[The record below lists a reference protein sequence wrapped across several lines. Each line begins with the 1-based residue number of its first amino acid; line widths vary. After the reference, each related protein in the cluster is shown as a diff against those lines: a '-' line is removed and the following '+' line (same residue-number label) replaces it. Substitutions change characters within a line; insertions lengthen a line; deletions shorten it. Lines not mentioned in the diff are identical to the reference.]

1 MPEPAAL
8 PDPAADPLRFV
19 QAAAPWL
26 LAPELGVCLVGSQ
39 ALALAC
45 RMAGIPGPSPKDLDL
60 AWLPDPEAGRAIL
73 DVHGAFVP
81 TTAGNQERG
90 TLALKLGPL
99 RCEITTLRD
108 GDPSMAKEERIERD
122 LRARDMTCGALA
134 VEAASGALHDPCG
147 GLDDWRR
154 RRVVPVGDV
163 GARVQEH
170 PVRWL
175 RYFRK
180 AHEWGFEL
188 DRSVRKLRLSPTL
201 LDALP
206 REAIALE
213 LRAAL
218 LQCRSPG
225 RFFVD
230 LFEQGLL
237 QSLLPELARQFDGRP
252 AGPQRWHPELSQAL
266 HLVLALEWA
275 AANSQGLDER
285 DRLALQIAVLCH
297 DLGKGYT
304 RARDLPSHPGHET
317 AGLQPLVA
325 MLDRVPGLADQRARW
340 LAEKVCELHLLARQ
354 LRELRPGTLASL
366 YDRHFRQ
373 KDAPI
378 ALFALA
384 VAADVAGR
392 LGEEGSGEAARAQ
405 VQSDLERL
413 RAICEGVDAA
423 ALRAQFS
430 DVEPFKAALH
440 EARARALGAA
450 FYRAS

>member
-1 MPEPAAL
+1 MPPHDAL
-8 PDPAADPLRFV
+8 PDPSADPLGFV
-19 QAAAPWL
+19 GAAAPWL

-45 RMAGIPGPSPKDLDL
+45 RNAGIPGPRPKDLDL
-60 AWLPDPEAGRAIL
+60 AWLPDAEKGRAIL
-73 DVHGAFVP
+73 TSHDAFVP

-90 TLALKLGPL
+90 TLALKIGPL

-108 GDPSMAKEERIERD
+108 GEPTMTKAERIERD
-122 LRARDMTCGALA
+122 LRARDMTCGAIA
-134 VEAASGALHDPCG
+134 VEAADGAVHDPCG

-154 RRVVPVGDV
+154 RRIVPVGDV

-188 DRSVRKLRLSPTL
+188 DRSVRKLRLSPTIF
-201 LDALP
+201 DALP

-225 RFFVD
+225 RYFVD

-237 QSLLPELARQFDGRP
+237 AHLLPELARQFDGRP
-252 AGPQRWHPELSQAL
+252 AGPQRWHPELSQSL

-275 AANSQGLDER
+275 AAHSTELDER
-285 DRLALQIAVLCH
+285 DRLAVLVAVLCH

-304 RARDLPSHPGHET
+304 RSRDLPSHPGHEG
-317 AGLQPLVA
+317 AGLQPLA
-325 MLDRVPGLADQRARW
+325 ALLDRVPGLADQRARW

-354 LRELRPGTLASL
+354 LHELRPGTLASL

-373 KDAPI
+373 QDAPI

-392 LGEEGSGEAARAQ
+392 LGEEGNGEATRSAVLA
-405 VQSDLERL
+405 DLTKL

-423 ALRAQFS
+423 ALRAQFP
-430 DVEPFKAALH
+430 DVGQFKEALH
-440 EARARALGAA
+440 QARAKALAAA
-450 FYRAS
+450 F